1 MFNFPQYD
9 SGDDDIASFVTS
21 LSICLTSLGGMILIT
36 RDSPMGGDSFDT
48 AFLSTFLIV
57 AVMMGTIDLYL
68 V

>member
-1 MFNFPQYD
+1 MSDRGFENK
-9 SGDDDIASFVTS
+9 GHRHTN
-21 LSICLTSLGGMILIT
+21 TGGGGG
-36 RDSPMGGDSFDT
+36 RPMGGDSFDT